1 MATATATME
10 SSQSLIS
17 SESRVTHLVLGEPL
31 GAALDRSKSSSKL
44 HKKMKASSEP
54 EANPQCEK
62 CSRPVYAMER
72 IKAEKRIWH
81 KECFRCVQCNK
92 QLTVET
98 YQSEH
103 TTLYCKLHFKQLFE
117 PKPVGEED
125 TTDAAPPK
133 KHQMIICESKPVE
146 LPPDV
151 VRASDK
157 PDLGLEELAQLD
169 VKSRFQVFEKK
180 QERSEEPSLV
190 QHKPR
195 ERSTALLA
203 KLAKFKA
210 KGMDVGVSD
219 EYLNGVAVEPSS
231 SEPEDEDGDED
242 SVLKKSYAHTAAR
255 EQAVS
260 FCNMSEIV
268 GKFEAGQNEI
278 AERHRSRKQEI
289 QNIRS
294 RLFMGKQAKIKEMYE
309 QSVMQS
315 EQGITSADKISA
327 ELPLDCEKARAIKAR
342 FEGGFNDENQP
353 PRNRDIEDK
362 DLFNDGIGKKS
373 RSIFLELDANA
384 KSAPPAAPAPPAEPP
399 RRKEI
404 VSTLL
409 MYTQHKT
416 APPAAP
422 APPAEPPRRK
432 EIVSTLLMYTQH
444 KTAPPAAPAPPAEPP
459 RRKEIVSTLLMYTQ
473 HKTAP
478 PAAPAPP
485 AEPPRRKEIVSTLLM
500 YTQHKTAP
508 PAAPAPPAEPPRRKE
523 IVSTLLMYTQ
533 HKTAPPAAPA
543 PPAEPPRRKEIVST
557 LLMYTQHKTAPPAA
571 PAPPA
576 EPPRRKEIVSTLLMY
591 TQHKT
596 APPAAPAPP
605 AEPPR
610 RKEIVSTLLMYTQH
624 KTAPPAAPAPP
635 AEPPRRKEIV
645 STLLMYTQHKTAP
658 PAAPAPPAE
667 PPRRKEIPFIP
678 KDVVRAGDRPE
689 EVPVQTAAI
698 SDRFQ
703 FFETYRPP
711 TSRKQFRMTPP
722 PQGKRDKS
730 PSPEVYHSPDV
741 TQGGA
746 AHDTGL
752 AAERHTAS
760 RMIGVWR
767 QMEEHRDEEPQ
778 GPKPLKRFTP
788 PPPGAYTRDSSEY
801 SSEDSGDED
810 SEDAEDSEDE
820 RRRHYV
826 QARER
831 DEALKQAQQLART
844 KSFRDRFENW
854 SESEPPRSPSQIMI
868 ERDEEEG
875 ESQLDTAK
883 SLRAKFENMNVQQSS
898 VTKVA
903 PKVNRFVVSALII
916 Y

>member
-17 SESRVTHLVLGEPL
+17 SESRVTHSYSESHSEHRSTESHSEHRALKKKKSTRRHKDE
-31 GAALDRSKSSSKL
+31 GAISVSKSSSKL

-180 QERSEEPSLV
+180 QERTEEPSLV

-404 VSTLL
+404 
-409 MYTQHKT
+409 
-416 APPAAP
+416 
-422 APPAEPPRRK
+422 
-432 EIVSTLLMYTQH
+432 
-444 KTAPPAAPAPPAEPP
+444 
-459 RRKEIVSTLLMYTQ
+459 
-473 HKTAP
+473 
-478 PAAPAPP
+478 
-485 AEPPRRKEIVSTLLM
+485 
-500 YTQHKTAP
+500 
-508 PAAPAPPAEPPRRKE
+508 
-523 IVSTLLMYTQ
+523 
-533 HKTAPPAAPA
+533 
-543 PPAEPPRRKEIVST
+543 
-557 LLMYTQHKTAPPAA
+557 
-571 PAPPA
+571 
-576 EPPRRKEIVSTLLMY
+576 
-591 TQHKT
+591 
-596 APPAAPAPP
+596 
-605 AEPPR
+605 
-610 RKEIVSTLLMYTQH
+610 
-624 KTAPPAAPAPP
+624 
-635 AEPPRRKEIV
+635 
-645 STLLMYTQHKTAP
+645 
-658 PAAPAPPAE
+658 
-667 PPRRKEIPFIP
+667 PFIP

-730 PSPEVYHSPDV
+730 PSPEIYHSPDV

-801 SSEDSGDED
+801 SSEGSGEDD
-810 SEDAEDSEDE
+810 SEDDEDSEDE
-820 RRRHYV
+820 RRRHYE

-903 PKVNRFVVSALII
+903 PKVNRFV
-916 Y
+916 